1 MHAGIT
7 SLHPGQELE
16 CTIKKRADGAM
27 LAEEIKIS
35 VGERA
40 AALAELE
47 RLAEAAEEN
56 YRIQLMRRRLD

>member
-1 MHAGIT
+1 MRAGIT

-16 CTIKKRADGAM
+16 CTIEKRADGAM
-27 LAEEIKIS
+27 LVEEIKLS

-47 RLAEAAEEN
+47 RQAQTAEEN
-56 YRIQLMRRRLD
+56 YRIELMRRRLD